1 MCMSVKKIEERISTL
16 KNEVLEQ
23 KLHEISKCEK
33 IDNYALSMVSDN
45 YGFGVIYAISGL
57 VLGFV
62 KIQERWCSEKKET
75 VMVNLSQ
82 SLA

>member
-1 MCMSVKKIEERISTL
+1 MCMSIKKTEERISTL

-23 KLHEISKCEK
+23 KLHEISRREK

-45 YGFGVIYAISGL
+45 YGFGVIETISGL

-62 KIQERWCSEKKET
+62 KMQERWCEFTKTYCYCPSF
-75 VMVNLSQ
+75 
-82 SLA
+82 

>member
-16 KNEVLEQ
+16 KNEVLEK
-23 KLHEISKCEK
+23 KLHEISQREK
-33 IDNYALSMVSDN
+33 IDNYALSMMSDG

-62 KIQERWCSEKKET
+62 KLQERWCESTKKE
-75 VMVNLSQ
+75 Q
-82 SLA
+82 ICLASPSM